1 MKIFAIVSYVN
12 WILWDQVIF
21 NFLLT
26 LSDGEA
32 DESDVINEDIKITD
46 NEDDEE
52 WKLVTTCMLNHVN
65 KMNWNIL
72 VDYIRRIIVNYSSL
86 TFIIVP
92 GSSPP
97 FGNTFSSHMLL
108 DLKKVKFIRFR
119 WGLMEFVLS
128 FLYSTFK
135 LNLTQSVTYFFSFF
149 QNTTECRCVGNTH
162 LP

>member
-52 WKLVTTCMLNHVN
+52 
-65 KMNWNIL
+65 
-72 VDYIRRIIVNYSSL
+72 
-86 TFIIVP
+86 
-92 GSSPP
+92 
-97 FGNTFSSHMLL
+97 
-108 DLKKVKFIRFR
+108 
-119 WGLMEFVLS
+119 
-128 FLYSTFK
+128 
-135 LNLTQSVTYFFSFF
+135 
-149 QNTTECRCVGNTH
+149 
-162 LP
+162 